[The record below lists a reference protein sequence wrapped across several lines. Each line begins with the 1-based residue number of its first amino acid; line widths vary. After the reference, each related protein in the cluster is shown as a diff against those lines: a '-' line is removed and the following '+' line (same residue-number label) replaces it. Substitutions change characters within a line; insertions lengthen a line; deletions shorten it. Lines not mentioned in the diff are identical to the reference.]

1 MRDQTVSTKA
11 VVTVSEMARMVGL
24 SRARF
29 YELVEAGVFPT
40 PVYDVSTRRPL
51 YDQKLQETCLTVRRK
66 NLGINGR
73 PVLFYARGHRA
84 MTPAVKPSKPPVA
97 KPKPTAAHADLLDG
111 LGALGLVATP
121 AQVAEAVAT
130 LYPAGVNCT
139 DRGQVL
145 RAVFLRLKA
154 SGHGGSCPVI
164 SAFTR
169 PDSRQERPHDV

>member
-1 MRDQTVSTKA
+1 MREQSVSTKA
-11 VVTVSEMARMVGL
+11 AVTVSEMARMVGL

-29 YELVEAGVFPT
+29 YELVEAGVFPS

-51 YDQKLQETCLTVRRK
+51 YDEKLQETCLTVRRR
-66 NLGINGR
+66 NCGVNGK

-84 MTPAVKPSKPPVA
+84 TAPTVKPSKQPVA
-97 KPKPTAAHADLLDG
+97 KPKTTVAHAHLIDG

-121 AQVAEAVAT
+121 AQVNEAVAA
-130 LYPAGVNCT
+130 LYPAGVNGT

-154 SGHGGSCPVI
+154 SGSGK
-164 SAFTR
+164 
-169 PDSRQERPHDV
+169 